1 MIGEAA
7 METITLFHGSNQIV
21 ELPELSQGNLHNDYG
36 QGFYCTADIELAREW
51 ACKDDRGGFVNT
63 YRLNTEDLRVFELNN
78 SSIIEWLAILLN
90 NRKIR
95 YSSPIEKMTAEY
107 LMEHYMPDVT
117 GYDVITGYRADDS
130 YFSFARAFLSNT
142 ITIQQLAGAMK
153 LGELGMQVF
162 IKSKAAFEHLSFVEA
177 EMVSGDVYF
186 LKRIDRD
193 VSAREAFDRMLEEG
207 VTEGIFAR
215 DILREEPDIHEL
227 CL

>member
-1 MIGEAA
+1 MDEMI
-7 METITLFHGSNQIV
+7 LYHGSDV
-21 ELPELSQGNLHNDYG
+21 MVKRPLFGHGNRNNDYG
-36 QGFYCTADIELAREW
+36 QGFYCTRDIELAREW

-63 YRLNTEDLRVFELNN
+63 YGFNTEDLRVFELNN
-78 SSIIEWLAILLN
+78 RSIIEWLAILLK

-107 LMEHYMPDVT
+107 LMEHYLPDVS

-142 ITIQQLAGAMK
+142 IALQQLAGAMK
-153 LGELGMQVF
+153 LGNLGKQVF
-162 IKSKAAFEHLSFVEA
+162 IKSEVAFEHLSFVEA
-177 EMVSGDVYF
+177 EMVSGAVYYA
-186 LKRIDRD
+186 KRIDRD
-193 VSAREAFDRMLEEG
+193 LSARETFDRMLEEG
-207 VTEGIFAR
+207 ITDGMFAR

>member
-1 MIGEAA
+1 MNGMI
-7 METITLFHGSNQIV
+7 LYHGSDVMIKRPLFGHGSMN
-21 ELPELSQGNLHNDYG
+21 NDYG

-63 YRLNTEDLRVFELNN
+63 YRLNTEDLRVFELNKR
-78 SSIIEWLAILLN
+78 SIIEWLAILLK

-95 YSSPIEKMTAEY
+95 YSSPVEKMTAEY

-177 EMVSGDVYF
+177 EMVSGDVYY